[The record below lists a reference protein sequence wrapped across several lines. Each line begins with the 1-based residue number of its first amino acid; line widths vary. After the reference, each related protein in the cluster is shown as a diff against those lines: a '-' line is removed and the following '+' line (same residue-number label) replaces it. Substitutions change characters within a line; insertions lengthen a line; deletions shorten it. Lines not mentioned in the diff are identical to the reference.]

1 MDEISD
7 VFIHVRL
14 KDLSM
19 NWFVWGKILCAKE
32 ESVRI
37 SRQLHAQETRESVN
51 VLKIYLDI
59 DIVGLS
65 FLLQFVLFETNLLY
79 HLPDYLEAF
88 AFSVDTK

>member
-7 VFIHVRL
+7 VFIHEIERL
-14 KDLSM
+14 VHEM
-19 NWFVWGKILCAKE
+19 VVWGKILCAKE

-88 AFSVDTK
+88 AFSVYTK